1 MNSQTTEN
9 VPGPPDRIQTGRDF
23 NPISS
28 QKEQA
33 AEIAATLS
41 SAIWRRN
48 IAGDIPVGSYYKT
61 CEK

>member
-1 MNSQTTEN
+1 MS
-9 VPGPPDRIQTGRDF
+9 PGPPDRIQTGRDF

-41 SAIWRRN
+41 SAIRRRN
-48 IAGDIPVGSYYKT
+48 IAGDIHVGSYYKT